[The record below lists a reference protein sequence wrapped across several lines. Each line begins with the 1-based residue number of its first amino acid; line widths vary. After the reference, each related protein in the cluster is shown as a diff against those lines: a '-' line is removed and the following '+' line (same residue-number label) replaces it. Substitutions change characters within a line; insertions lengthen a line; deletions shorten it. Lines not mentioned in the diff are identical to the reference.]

1 MAIGFRGDKLIRR
14 PRAASPRKKAA
25 APISRWYLNRREKE
39 CYVDIF
45 TKCFEFDEDKKAME
59 MGLYPFFQALEST
72 EGTEVVMNGRKVLM
86 LGSNN
91 YLGLTAHPKVKAAA
105 QKAIDDFGTSP
116 TGSRLINGTLSI
128 HVELEKRLAAF
139 MKKES
144 ALVFSTGMQTNLGA
158 ISSLI
163 GKNDV
168 VITDKDDH
176 ASIVDGCRLGLGE
189 VKRFVHGDLEQ
200 LDRILAKI
208 PSDKGV
214 MVVVDGVFS
223 MGGDIVDLPK
233 LSKVCKKHAA
243 RLYVDD
249 AHSIGVLGGG
259 RGTAVHFDM
268 VKDVDITMGTFS
280 KSFASLGGYVVGDED
295 VINYI
300 KHFARSF
307 IFSASLPAP
316 MVMAAMTSL
325 DIMENEPEHVE
336 RLWENAHFM
345 MKSYRELGFNIGG
358 TQTPI
363 IPIIVHDDEKC
374 FRLWKEL
381 FENGVYTN
389 PVIAPAVPE
398 GHALLRT
405 SYMASHTRAQLER
418 ALGIFEKAGRKIG
431 II

>member
-1 MAIGFRGDKLIRR
+1 MDILKKCYEFD
-14 PRAASPRKKAA
+14 RAKKA
-25 APISRWYLNRREKE
+25 IES
-39 CYVDIF
+39 
-45 TKCFEFDEDKKAME
+45 
-59 MGLYPFFQALEST
+59 GLYPFFQALEST
-72 EGTEVVMNGRKVLM
+72 EGTEVVMNGRKVIM

-91 YLGLTAHPKVKAAA
+91 YLGLTFHPRVKAAA

-139 MKKES
+139 MGKPA

-158 ISSLI
+158 ISALI

-168 VITDKDDH
+168 VVTDKEDH
-176 ASIVDGCRLGLGE
+176 ASIVDGCRLGIGE
-189 VKRFVHGDLEQ
+189 IKRYVHGDLEQ

-208 PSDKGV
+208 PSDKGTL
-214 MVVVDGVFS
+214 VVVDGVFS

-233 LSKVCKKHAA
+233 LVGICKARGA

-249 AHSIGVLGGG
+249 AHSVGVLGGG
-259 RGTAVHFDM
+259 RGTAAHFNLVD
-268 VKDVDITMGTFS
+268 DVDLTMGTFS
-280 KSFASLGGYVVGDED
+280 KSFASLGGFVVGDTD
-295 VINYI
+295 VIDYI

-316 MVMAAMTSL
+316 LVMAAMTAL
-325 DIMENEPEHVE
+325 DIMETEPEHVE

-345 MKSYRELGFNIGG
+345 MKGYRELGFNIGA

-374 FRLWKEL
+374 FRLWKEIY
-381 FENGVYTN
+381 EGGVYTN

-405 SYMASHTRAQLER
+405 SYMASHTKEQLTR
-418 ALGIFEKAGRKIG
+418 ALDVFEKAGKKVG

>member
-1 MAIGFRGDKLIRR
+1 
-14 PRAASPRKKAA
+14 
-25 APISRWYLNRREKE
+25 
-39 CYVDIF
+39 VDIF
-45 TKCFEFDEDKKAME
+45 KKCFEFDRDKKAME
-59 MGLYPFFQALEST
+59 QGIYPFFQALEST

-91 YLGLTAHPKVKAAA
+91 YLGLTFNEKVKAAA
-105 QKAIDDFGTSP
+105 KKGIDQFGTSP
-116 TGSRLINGTLSI
+116 TGSRLINGTLTI
-128 HVELEKRLAAF
+128 HEELERRLAAF
-139 MKKES
+139 MGKDS

-158 ISSLI
+158 ISALLSR
-163 GKNDV
+163 NDIV
-168 VITDKDDH
+168 VTDKEDH
-176 ASIVDGCRLGLGE
+176 ASIVDGCRLGMAE
-189 VKRFVHGDLEQ
+189 VKRFVHGDLDQ
-200 LDRILAKI
+200 LERILEKI
-208 PSDKGV
+208 PSDKGIL
-214 MVVVDGVFS
+214 VVVDGVFS

-233 LSKVCKKHAA
+233 LVKICKA
-243 RLYVDD
+243 RGARIYVDD
-249 AHSIGVLGGG
+249 AHSIGVLGKG
-259 RGTAVHFDM
+259 RGTAVHFDL

-280 KSFASLGGYVVGDED
+280 KSFASLGGFVVGDKD

-300 KHFARSF
+300 KHHARSF
-307 IFSASLPAP
+307 IFSASLPASAT
-316 MVMAAMTSL
+316 MAALAAL

-345 MKSYRELGFNIGG
+345 MKGYRDLGFDIGG

-381 FENGVYTN
+381 YEGGVYTN

-418 ALGIFEKAGRKIG
+418 ALDVFAKAGKKIG

>member
-1 MAIGFRGDKLIRR
+1 MDILKKCYDFD
-14 PRAASPRKKAA
+14 RAKKA
-25 APISRWYLNRREKE
+25 I
-39 CYVDIF
+39 
-45 TKCFEFDEDKKAME
+45 ED
-59 MGLYPFFQALEST
+59 GTYPFFQALEST

-91 YLGLTAHPKVKAAA
+91 YLGLTFHPKVKAAA

-128 HVELEKRLAAF
+128 HIELERRLAAF
-139 MKKES
+139 MGKPA

-158 ISSLI
+158 ISALL

-176 ASIVDGCRLGLGE
+176 ASIVDACRLGFGE
-189 VKRFVHGDLEQ
+189 VKRYVHGDLEQ
-200 LDRILAKI
+200 LDRILSKVPAE
-208 PSDKGV
+208 KGTL
-214 MVVVDGVFS
+214 VVVDGVFS

-233 LSKVCKKHAA
+233 LVKICKARGA

-249 AHSIGVLGGG
+249 AHSVGVLGGG
-259 RGTAVHFDM
+259 RGTAAHFKL
-268 VKDVDITMGTFS
+268 VNEVDVTMGTFS
-280 KSFASLGGYVVGDED
+280 KSFASLGGFIVGDTD
-295 VINYI
+295 VIDYI

-307 IFSASLPAP
+307 IFSASLPASQ
-316 MVMAAMTSL
+316 VMAAMAAL

-336 RLWENAHFM
+336 HLWENARFM
-345 MKSYRELGFNIGG
+345 MKGYRDLGFDIGG

-363 IPIIVHDDEKC
+363 IPIIVGNDDQC
-374 FRLWKEL
+374 FLLWKEL
-381 FENGVYTN
+381 FDAGVYTN

-405 SYMASHTRAQLER
+405 SYMASHSKAQLQH
-418 ALGIFEKAGRKIG
+418 ALDVFEKVGKKVG

>member
-1 MAIGFRGDKLIRR
+1 MGDSRDSRR
-14 PRAASPRKKAA
+14 
-25 APISRWYLNRREKE
+25 YLTRREKE
-39 CYVDIF
+39 SVVDIF
-45 TKCFEFDEDKKAME
+45 KKCFDFDEDKKVME
-59 MGLYPFFQALEST
+59 RGLYPFFQALEST
-72 EGTEVVMNGRKVLM
+72 EGTEVVMNGRNVLM

-91 YLGLTAHPKVKAAA
+91 YLGLTFHPKVKAAA

-116 TGSRLINGTLSI
+116 TGSRLINGTLCI
-128 HVELEKRLAAF
+128 HEELERRLAAF
-139 MKKES
+139 MRKDA

-168 VITDKDDH
+168 VVTDKEDH

-208 PSDKGV
+208 PADKGTL
-214 MVVVDGVFS
+214 VVVDGVFS

-233 LSKVCKKHAA
+233 LSKICKARGA

-259 RGTAVHFDM
+259 RGTAVHFDL

-280 KSFASLGGYVVGDED
+280 KSFASLGGFVAGDVD
-295 VINYI
+295 VINWI
-300 KHFARSF
+300 KHSARSF

-316 MVMAAMTSL
+316 MVMAAMASL

-336 RLWENAHFM
+336 RLWENARFM
-345 MKSYRELGFNIGG
+345 MKGYRELGFNIGN

-363 IPIIVHDDEKC
+363 IPIIVGDDEKC

-381 FENGVYTN
+381 YENGVYTN
-389 PVIAPAVPE
+389 PVIPPAVQH
-398 GHALLRT
+398 GNSLLRT
-405 SYMASHTRAQLER
+405 SYMASHSREQLVR
-418 ALGIFEKAGRKIG
+418 ALSVFEKAGKKIG
-431 II
+431 VI

>member
-1 MAIGFRGDKLIRR
+1 MDIL
-14 PRAASPRKKAA
+14 KKC
-25 APISRWYLNRREKE
+25 S
-39 CYVDIF
+39 
-45 TKCFEFDEDKKAME
+45 EFDRDKIAME
-59 MGLYPFFQALEST
+59 QGLYPFFQALEST

-91 YLGLTAHPKVKAAA
+91 YLGLTFHPKVKAAA

-128 HVELEKRLAAF
+128 HEELEERLAAF
-139 MKKES
+139 MGKES

-168 VITDKDDH
+168 VITDKEDH
-176 ASIVDGCRLGLGE
+176 ASIVDGCRLGYGE
-189 VKRFVHGDLEQ
+189 IKRFVHGDLDQ

-208 PSDKGV
+208 PEDKGTL
-214 MVVVDGVFS
+214 VVVDGVFS

-233 LSKVCKKHAA
+233 LVKICKARGA

-249 AHSIGVLGGG
+249 AHSVGVLGKG
-259 RGTAVHFDM
+259 RGTAVHFDL
-268 VKDVDITMGTFS
+268 VKEVDLTMGTFS
-280 KSFASLGGYVVGDED
+280 KSFASLGGFVVGDED

-300 KHFARSF
+300 KHHARSF

-316 MVMAAMTSL
+316 LVMAAMASL

-345 MKSYRELGFNIGG
+345 MKGYRDLGFNIGG

-381 FENGVYTN
+381 YENGVYTN

-405 SYMASHTRAQLER
+405 SYMASHTRAQLQR
-418 ALGIFEKAGRKIG
+418 ALDIFEKAGKKLGVI
-431 II
+431 